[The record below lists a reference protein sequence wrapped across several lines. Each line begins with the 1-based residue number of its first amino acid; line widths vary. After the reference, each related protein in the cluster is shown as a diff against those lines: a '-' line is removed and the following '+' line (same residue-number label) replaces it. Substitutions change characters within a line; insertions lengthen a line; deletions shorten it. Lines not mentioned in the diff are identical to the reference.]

1 MLCLCLNLYLRF
13 SLCLYLCLSLNLYLR
28 LSLCLYLCLSWCRP
42 DVHDKVEDTEEEKR
56 GEPRGGEGV
65 DRLVDDQEPDY
76 QGDEDDE
83 DGGGSGDD
91 GDYED
96 DGNGPGEIL

>member
-1 MLCLCLNLYLRF
+1 MFVFVFLNLYLRR
-13 SLCLYLCLSLNLYLR
+13 SLCLYLSLSPR
-28 LSLCLYLCLSWCRP
+28 RP

-56 GEPRGGEGV
+56 GEPRSCEGV

-76 QGDEDDE
+76 QGDDDDEDGDVGVDE